1 MRTRFERA
9 SRPALRALLV
19 LMAVTLVNGCGIF
32 SPDEAGD
39 DGPVVPVDPWIPATT
54 TAQFI
59 TNFERAWEERDLER
73 YDELLGED
81 FIFYL
86 ASQDINEIGI
96 GFWDRAEEMDTAR
109 QMFGTPDSD
118 PSLTVESI
126 EFSEFVP
133 TVAFSDQIEDP
144 DLADA
149 DLVGTYRVSLI
160 VGFPGDDANVRGE
173 QEFYLKKVERE
184 IDGQTLSV
192 YVLRAWKDL
201 GVD

>member
-1 MRTRFERA
+1 MFTHFDRA
-9 SRPALRALLV
+9 ARPGLRALLV
-19 LMAVTLVNGCGIF
+19 IAAVTLIGGCGIF
-32 SPDEAGD
+32 SPDEPGD
-39 DGPVVPVDPWIPATT
+39 DGPIVPSDPWVPATT

-73 YDELLGED
+73 YDELLAEN
-81 FIFYL
+81 FIFYVW
-86 ASQDINEIGI
+86 SQDLDEVGV

-126 EFSEFVP
+126 EFSVFDPEV
-133 TVAFSDQIEDP
+133 TFSDQIEDP

-149 DLVGTYRVSLI
+149 DLVGTYRVELI
-160 VGFPGDDANVRGE
+160 VGFPGDDATVRGS
-173 QEFYLKKVERE
+173 QEFYLKKVEDT

-192 YVLRAWKDL
+192 YKLRAWKDL
-201 GVD
+201 GIN